1 MKPIICFLIPACLMS
16 ATLAF
21 AQESAPPVQSPDV
34 LSDGRV
40 TFRLHAP
47 MAQKVL
53 LHLEGAKE
61 PYILVKDTQGV
72 WSVTTDPLSPE
83 LYGYSFDLDGVRLLD
98 PVNSTIIPN
107 LLNPSSMLHVP
118 GPSSMPWEDTDI
130 AHGTVYHHFYK
141 SAIVGD
147 DRDFYVYTPP
157 GYDPT
162 AAKRYPV
169 LYLLH
174 GYSDDASG
182 WTAVGK
188 ANLILD
194 TLLAQS
200 RIEPMIIVMPLGY
213 GAPEIVQRST
223 ALAHPFEHVAL
234 REKNFTNFT
243 AALIDEVIPM
253 VDRAYRTRPDRDSR
267 AIAGLSMG
275 GAESLLTGLNRLDTF
290 SWIGSFSAGGLGND
304 LAVAFPQLGPNANA
318 KIHLLWIACGT
329 DDHLIKANRD
339 LIAWLK
345 NRNINLTQI
354 ETPGMHTWMVWRNNL
369 VHFAP
374 LLFRGVPGNIG
385 AAITAPE

>member
-1 MKPIICFLIPACLMS
+1 
-16 ATLAF
+16 
-21 AQESAPPVQSPDV
+21 
-34 LSDGRV
+34 
-40 TFRLHAP
+40 
-47 MAQKVL
+47 MAHKVL

-72 WSVTTDPLSPE
+72 WNVTSDPLAPE
-83 LYGYSFDLDGVRLLD
+83 LYGYSFNVDGVRLLD
-98 PVNSTIIPN
+98 PENSAIIPN

-118 GPSSMPWEDTDI
+118 SSSPMPWEDTDI
-130 AHGTVYHHFYK
+130 AHGAVHHHFYK
-141 SAIVGD
+141 SEVVGD

-157 GYDPT
+157 GYDPN

-174 GYSDDASG
+174 GYSDDASA

-200 RIEPMIIVMPLGY
+200 SVEPMINVMPLGY
-213 GAPEIVQRST
+213 GAPEIVERST
-223 ALAHPFEHVAL
+223 AQNRPFDHAAL
-234 REKNFTNFT
+234 REKNFTKFT

-253 VDRAYRTRPDRDSR
+253 VDRAYKTWPDRDSR

-304 LAVAFPQLGPNANA
+304 FAVAFPQLSPNANA

-329 DDHLIKANRD
+329 DDRLIKPNRD
-339 LIAWLK
+339 LVAWLK
-345 NRNINLTQI
+345 SRNINLTQI

-369 VHFAP
+369 IHFAP
-374 LLFRGVPGNIG
+374 LLFRGMRSNVG
-385 AAITAPE
+385 AAITAPEQ